1 MGKRETLKLDY
12 ETELPP
18 QPVAGQPFQLATI
31 AQMHLLGSVD
41 PTAARIAFNESGDLG
56 PHELARAIKDNMRGW
71 LRYAA
76 AEALK
81 RELAS
86 PGADPFGPVLDPARA
101 IRIMEEIIGPELEKW
116 TFKIEGLDVSY
127 IVSESTM
134 SALPESFKKRLASL
148 AAEADTAA
156 AFGPFVQ
163 ELDVDVP
170 KVMDPLSGKEVHV
183 LCRLKAVYTAHPDRV
198 REELGAGEGMSQG
211 ELERVLDNSVLPWL
225 EYAGKQAFYNALYE
239 KDGEGLNAIRDPLI
253 MRERV
258 VGLCREAL
266 SNFGVLHVDMEPVYF
281 ALDDVTAG
289 TLGLPSLE

>member
-1 MGKRETLKLDY
+1 MGRRETLKLDY

-18 QPVAGQPFQLATI
+18 QPVEGQPFQLATI
-31 AQMHLLGSVD
+31 AQMHLLGNVD
-41 PTAARIAFNESGDLG
+41 PTAARLAFNESGDLG

-81 RELAS
+81 RELS
-86 PGADPFGPVLDPARA
+86 TPGADPFGPVLDPQKA
-101 IRIMEEIIGPELEKW
+101 IQTMKEIIGPELEKW
-116 TFKIEGLDVSY
+116 TYKIELLDVSY

-134 SALPESFKKRLASL
+134 AALPGSFKKRLASL

-156 AFGPFVQ
+156 AFGPFVR

-170 KVMDPLSGKEVHV
+170 TVLDPFSGKDVHV
-183 LCRLKAVYTAHPDRV
+183 MCRLKAVYTAHPDKV

-211 ELERVLDNSVLPWL
+211 ELGSVLRDNVLPWL
-225 EYAGKQAFYNALYE
+225 EYGAKQAFYNALYE
-239 KDGEGLNAIRDPLI
+239 KDGGGVHAVRDSSI

-258 VGLCREAL
+258 AGLCREAL
-266 SNFGVLHVDMEPVYF
+266 CNFGVLHVDIEPVYF
-281 ALDDVTAG
+281 ALDDVTAV
-289 TLGLPSLE
+289 TLNLPSIG